1 MNNQP
6 YDAGHERQTLAEELA
21 NWDAIGFIDPQ
32 RSRSIH
38 QRVKTL
44 ARQIGLNPEQ
54 TYEQL
59 RKDAANLTA
68 SD

>member
-1 MNNQP
+1 MKNQA
-6 YDAGHERQTLAEELA
+6 YDAGHERQKLAELLA

-32 RSRSIH
+32 RSRSTH
-38 QRVKTL
+38 RRVKTL
-44 ARQIGLNPEQ
+44 AKRIGLTPEQ

-59 RKDAANLTA
+59 RKDAARHTA